1 METDVVVISEVQILV
16 RLLISAVL
24 GAVIGFERERQ
35 NQPAG
40 LRTHIIMAV
49 GSTLAMTISIN
60 IAMQFREVVPNG
72 DPARLAAQV
81 ISGIG
86 FLGAGAILR
95 FGNNIRGLTTAT
107 SLWTLAIIGLAVGAG
122 HFFAGVSATLLLL
135 VVLTLLDAFEKRFI
149 KIYRSMNVIIEV
161 EDRPNVLNEIRA
173 LIKDENTSIIQVNIT
188 RNIEDDYAVF
198 NLVVKSLEAAPVED
212 LARELATLKG
222 IKSFKIG

>member
-1 METDVVVISEVQILV
+1 MQTEFVIIPDWQILI
-16 RLLISAVL
+16 RLLIGALL
-24 GAVIGFERERQ
+24 GAMIGFERERQ

-40 LRTHIIMAV
+40 LRTHTILAV
-49 GSTLAMTISIN
+49 GCTLAMTLSIN

-122 HFFAGVSATLLLL
+122 HFVAGVATTLILLG
-135 VVLTLLDAFEKRFI
+135 VLSVLNIVEKRLI
-149 KIYRSMNVIIEV
+149 KTYKTLNVAIDI
-161 EDRPNVLNEIRA
+161 DDHPGVLDEIRQHIA
-173 LIKDENTSIIQVNIT
+173 DENTRIIDVSVSRDFT
-188 RNIEDDYAVF
+188 RDVATV
-198 NLVVKSLEAAPVED
+198 NLVIKTLENAPVDELVAH
-212 LARELATLKG
+212 LASLKG
-222 IKSFKIG
+222 IKSFKIN

>member
-1 METDVVVISEVQILV
+1 MGTEVVVISEVQILI
-16 RLLISAVL
+16 RLLISTVL
-24 GAVIGFERERQ
+24 GAIIGFERERQ

-40 LRTHIIMAV
+40 LRTHTILAV
-49 GSTLAMTISIN
+49 GSTLAMTLSIN

-122 HFFAGVSATLLLL
+122 HYFSAVAATILLLIM
-135 VVLTLLDAFEKRFI
+135 LTLMDAVEKRFI
-149 KIYRSMNVIIEV
+149 KIHRTMNVIIEV
-161 EDRPNVLNEIRA
+161 EDRPNVLVEIRE
-173 LIKDENTSIIQVNIT
+173 LIKDENTSIIQTNIT
-188 RNIEDDYAVF
+188 RNFEDDYAVF
-198 NLVVKSLEAAPVED
+198 NLVVKSLEKAPVDD
-212 LARELATLKG
+212 LAKELATLKG
-222 IKSFKIG
+222 IKSYKIG